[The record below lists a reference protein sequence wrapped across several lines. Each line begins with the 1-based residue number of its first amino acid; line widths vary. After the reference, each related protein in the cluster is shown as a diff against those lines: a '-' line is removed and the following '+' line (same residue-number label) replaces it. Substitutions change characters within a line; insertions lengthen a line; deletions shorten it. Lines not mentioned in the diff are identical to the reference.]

1 MRRANPLTAMNGLHL
16 PVATRSAMDIARSA
30 LLAIVVLGAATGGC
44 ARARPDAAASAETRR
59 ALLSA
64 LRPVRLAN
72 CTLKRY
78 GDTTDGGY
86 LMCENLM
93 GDAQAAYSYGI
104 DGRDHWGCDVSRQLA
119 LTVHQYDCFN
129 LKRFQCDRGRFEFHE
144 ECIGDRR
151 ATLEGRPFDT
161 LPNQLARNGDAGKRL
176 IVKMDVEGSEW
187 SALLETPDAVL
198 DSIDQLAIEFH
209 GVNDP
214 RFVAVV
220 EKLKR
225 HFYVAHFH
233 SNNWSCDA
241 KLTPMTAWANQAL
254 LVSKRVGV
262 LDSSGAP
269 PALPHPLDAPD
280 GPKRPDCQPAF

>member
-1 MRRANPLTAMNGLHL
+1 M
-16 PVATRSAMDIARSA
+16 ATRPVRDIAGGA
-30 LLAIVVLGAATGGC
+30 VLAMIVLGAAAGGC
-44 ARARPDAAASAETRR
+44 GRASPDTAPGAEIRR

-64 LRPVRLAN
+64 LAPVRLSN

-78 GDTTDGGY
+78 GDSHDGGY

-93 GDAQAAYSYGI
+93 GDAEAAYSYGI
-104 DGRDHWGCDVSRQLA
+104 DGRDQWGCDVSRQLA

-129 LKRFQCDRGRFEFHE
+129 LKRFQCDQGRFEFHE
-144 ECIGDRR
+144 ECIGDR
-151 ATLEGRPFDT
+151 ATKLEGRPFDT
-161 LPNQLARNGDAGKRL
+161 LSSQLARNGDAGKRL

-187 SALLETPDAVL
+187 SALLETPDPVL
-198 DSIDQLAIEFH
+198 ASIDQLAIEFH

-233 SNNWSCDA
+233 SNNWSCDP
-241 KLTPMTAWANQAL
+241 KLAPMTAWANEVL
-254 LVSKRVGV
+254 LVNKRVGV
-262 LDSSGAP
+262 LDPSGASP
-269 PALPHPLDAPD
+269 TLPHPLDAPD
-280 GPKRPDCQPAF
+280 GPTRPDCQPAF

>member
-1 MRRANPLTAMNGLHL
+1 M
-16 PVATRSAMDIARSA
+16 ATRPVRDIAGGA
-30 LLAIVVLGAATGGC
+30 VLATIVLGPAAGGC
-44 ARARPDAAASAETRR
+44 GRVSPDTASGAETRR

-64 LRPVRLAN
+64 LTPVRLSN

-78 GDTTDGGY
+78 GDSHDGGY

-93 GDAQAAYSYGI
+93 GDAEAAYSYGI

-129 LKRFQCDRGRFEFHE
+129 LKRFQCDQGRFEFHE
-144 ECIGDRR
+144 ECIGDR
-151 ATLEGRPFDT
+151 AAKLEGRPFDT
-161 LPNQLARNGDAGKRL
+161 LSSQLARNGDAGKRL
-176 IVKMDVEGSEW
+176 IMKMDVEGSEW
-187 SALLETPDAVL
+187 SALLETPDPLLA
-198 DSIDQLAIEFH
+198 SIDQLAIEFH

-233 SNNWSCDA
+233 SNNWSCDPKVA
-241 KLTPMTAWANQAL
+241 PMTAWANEVL
-254 LVSKRVGV
+254 FVNKRIGV
-262 LDSSGAP
+262 LAASDAP
-269 PALPHPLDAPD
+269 PSLPHGLDAPSNP
-280 GPKRPDCQPAF
+280 GGKDCQPAF